1 MTQCCDNQNEAK
13 SQLCALA
20 KIRGELLKMQNT
32 SYLDIVD
39 CQVSEWM
46 PQECSATCAGGTR
59 MKSRSV
65 LIQPQGGGMACPPLY
80 DREPCNEDD
89 CPVDCQVGDWG
100 GWSSCSADCGGGVMQ
115 RERPVNVEP
124 VNGGEACEQT
134 SDTLSCHIE
143 SCDVDCVLSDWSE
156 CSTCSKACGGGVEE
170 RTKSIATPS
179 GGMGRCWEADSPERE
194 HHRSC
199 QASPCGEL
207 ITDGTR
213 SILNCQSKVDVV
225 IVLDGSGSLDD
236 DGWAKS
242 KEAAEKLVK
251 AFGAGDNKDAQV
263 AVLLFGGPETMEAYR
278 KCIGDD
284 TTNTPNLEVDCKMK
298 WVSHFTSNTELLA
311 TSVSNLVFP
320 RSNTMTS
327 LALGQ
332 AENELINGREDAQ
345 SVVVVITDGWP
356 MSRKNTNSAA
366 KELQKKAKV
375 MYVPVGSSA
384 PMTLFQDA

>member
-1 MTQCCDNQNEAK
+1 ME
-13 SQLCALA
+13 
-20 KIRGELLKMQNT
+20 
-32 SYLDIVD
+32 
-39 CQVSEWM
+39 
-46 PQECSATCAGGTR
+46 
-59 MKSRSV
+59 
-65 LIQPQGGGMACPPLY
+65 
-80 DREPCNEDD
+80 
-89 CPVDCQVGDWG
+89 
-100 GWSSCSADCGGGVMQ
+100 
-115 RERPVNVEP
+115 RERPVREEP

-134 SDTLSCHIE
+134 SETLSCHIE
-143 SCDVDCVLSDWSE
+143 SCDVDCVLSDWNEWSA
-156 CSTCSKACGGGVEE
+156 CSKACGGGVEE
-170 RTKSIATPS
+170 RTKSIETPARGMGKCWEPDSEMRKHHRNCQATPCS
-179 GGMGRCWEADSPERE
+179 S
-194 HHRSC
+194 
-199 QASPCGEL
+199 L
-207 ITDGTR
+207 ITDPSSR

-225 IVLDGSGSLDD
+225 IVLDGSGSLGD
-236 DGWAKS
+236 DGWERS
-242 KEAAEKLVK
+242 KEAAEKLVR

-298 WVSHFTSNTELLA
+298 WVSHFTSNTDLLA
-311 TSVSNLVFP
+311 TNIKNLVFP

-375 MYVPVGSSA
+375 LYVPAGYSA
-384 PMTLFQDA
+384 PMGLFKEVASSPPEDHIIQVQSLSYLDHPYFLNQIIGSTCMQVN